1 MFYKQ
6 ILPKT
11 FNSVVYNKWNP
22 MKTYVFELLQKY
34 CVGAIVVLKSW
45 VRWETDK
52 QPWAL
57 TLWKELGKRK
67 VSNYI
72 LC

>member
-1 MFYKQ
+1 
-6 ILPKT
+6 
-11 FNSVVYNKWNP
+11 

-57 TLWKELGKRK
+57 TLWKEFGKTKSLKLYSLLGNSTFLNINKDEQPATQQ
-67 VSNYI
+67 
-72 LC
+72 